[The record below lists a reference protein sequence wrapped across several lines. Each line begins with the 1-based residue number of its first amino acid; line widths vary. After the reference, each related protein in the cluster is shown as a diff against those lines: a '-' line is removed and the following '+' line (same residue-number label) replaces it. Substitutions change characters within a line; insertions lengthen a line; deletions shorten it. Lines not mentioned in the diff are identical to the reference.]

1 MARYSN
7 ATIGNIINANTI
19 LGAISVQNAA
29 YSTSEKLRETKT
41 ARMIY
46 EFASA
51 ENIGDRKEQQDR
63 VVVRSH
69 PTAADVV
76 LAVLTDGMGGHSG
89 GALAAQ
95 SVIDAVVPMFGAFT
109 PEAGAADDWL
119 RGMIMAA
126 HDKVAAAGKG
136 YNRDPRATCVLALAQ
151 PGRIDWAH
159 CGDSRLYLFR
169 DGEFVSRTEDHS
181 LVEILLQQGKITEAE
196 VHTHPER
203 SKLFTSLGGPE
214 PPQIATGT
222 IEKCRPQDTVLLASD
237 GLWAYFQPHEMA
249 DLTGYRNLTAGCDRL
264 IGLARKRAGG
274 NGDNVSVAMIRAP
287 APAKRGLIGALFG
300 ARVVEPSSFEDARRF
315 MTKYLQTTMG
325 RAANDLTARIETCET
340 AVELAVQI
348 SLAAGAVERHCGAVE
363 AAVFTQQA
371 KGLMEDA

>member
-1 MARYSN
+1 
-7 ATIGNIINANTI
+7 
-19 LGAISVQNAA
+19 
-29 YSTSEKLRETKT
+29 
-41 ARMIY
+41 MIY

-63 VVVRSH
+63 VVVMSH
-69 PTAADVV
+69 PTAADDV
-76 LAVLTDGMGGHSG
+76 LAELTDGMGGHTG

-95 SVIDAVVPMFGAFT
+95 SVIDAVVPMFEVFT
-109 PEAGAADDWL
+109 PAAGAAEDWL

-126 HDKVAAAGKG
+126 HDKVAAAGQG

-169 DGEFVSRTEDHS
+169 GGEFVSRTEDHS

-214 PPQIATGT
+214 PPQIAAGN
-222 IEKCRPQDTVLLASD
+222 IEKIRPQDTVLLASD
-237 GLWAYFQPHEMA
+237 GLWAYFQAREMA
-249 DLTGYRNLTAGCDRL
+249 DLIGYRNLTAGCDRL

-274 NGDNVSVAMIRAP
+274 NGDNLSIAMIRAP
-287 APAKRGLIGALFG
+287 VPAKRGLISTWFG
-300 ARVVEPSSFEDARRF
+300 QRVIEPSPLEDARCF
-315 MTKYLQTTMG
+315 MVKYLHAILG
-325 RAANDLTARIETCET
+325 PEADDLTARIEACKTT
-340 AVELAVQI
+340 ADLAEQIPRSAESVEEQEGTAK
-348 SLAAGAVERHCGAVE
+348 
-363 AAVFTQQA
+363 AAVFTQRAQE
-371 KGLMEDA
+371 LMEDA

>member
-1 MARYSN
+1 
-7 ATIGNIINANTI
+7 
-19 LGAISVQNAA
+19 
-29 YSTSEKLRETKT
+29 
-41 ARMIY
+41 MIY

-63 VVVRSH
+63 VVVMSH

-76 LAVLTDGMGGHSG
+76 LAVLTDGMGGHTG

-95 SVIDAVVPMFGAFT
+95 SVIDAVVPMFEAFT
-109 PEAGAADDWL
+109 PAAGAAEDWL

-126 HDKVAAAGKG
+126 HDKVAAAGQG

-169 DGEFVSRTEDHS
+169 GGEFVSRTEDHS

-203 SKLFTSLGGPE
+203 SKLFTSLGGLE
-214 PPQIATGT
+214 PAQIAAGN
-222 IEKCRPQDTVLLASD
+222 IEKIRPQDTVLLASD
-237 GLWAYFQPHEMA
+237 GLWAYFQAREMA
-249 DLTGYRNLTAGCDRL
+249 DLIGYRNLTAGCDRL

-274 NGDNVSVAMIRAP
+274 NGDNLSIAMIRAP
-287 APAKRGLIGALFG
+287 VPAKRGLISTWFG
-300 ARVVEPSSFEDARRF
+300 QRVIEPSPLEDARCF
-315 MTKYLQTTMG
+315 MVKYLHAILG
-325 RAANDLTARIETCET
+325 PEADDLTARIEACKTT
-340 AVELAVQI
+340 ADLAEQIPRSAESVEEQEGTAK
-348 SLAAGAVERHCGAVE
+348 
-363 AAVFTQQA
+363 AAVFTQRAQE
-371 KGLMEDA
+371 LMEDA

>member
-1 MARYSN
+1 
-7 ATIGNIINANTI
+7 
-19 LGAISVQNAA
+19 
-29 YSTSEKLRETKT
+29 
-41 ARMIY
+41 MIY

-63 VVVRSH
+63 VVVVSH

-76 LAVLTDGMGGHSG
+76 LAVLTDGMGGHTG

-95 SVIDAVVPMFGAFT
+95 SVIDAVVPMFEAFT
-109 PEAGAADDWL
+109 PAAGAAEDWL

-126 HDKVAAAGKG
+126 HDKVAAAGQG

-169 DGEFVSRTEDHS
+169 GGEFVSRTEDHS

-203 SKLFTSLGGPE
+203 SKLFTSLGGLE
-214 PPQIATGT
+214 PAQIAAGN
-222 IEKCRPQDTVLLASD
+222 IEKIRPQDTVLLASD
-237 GLWAYFQPHEMA
+237 GLWAYFQAREMA
-249 DLTGYRNLTAGCDRL
+249 DLIGYRNLTAGCDRL

-274 NGDNVSVAMIRAP
+274 NGDNLSIAMIRAP
-287 APAKRGLIGALFG
+287 VPAKRGLISTWFG
-300 ARVVEPSSFEDARRF
+300 QRVIEPSPLEDARCF
-315 MTKYLQTTMG
+315 MVKYLHAILG
-325 RAANDLTARIETCET
+325 PEADDLTARIEACKTT
-340 AVELAVQI
+340 ADLAEQI
-348 SLAAGAVERHCGAVE
+348 SRSAESVEEQEGAAK
-363 AAVFTQQA
+363 AAVFTQRAQ
-371 KGLMEDA
+371 GLMEDA

>member
-1 MARYSN
+1 
-7 ATIGNIINANTI
+7 
-19 LGAISVQNAA
+19 
-29 YSTSEKLRETKT
+29 
-41 ARMIY
+41 MIY

-63 VVVRSH
+63 VVVMSH

-76 LAVLTDGMGGHSG
+76 LAVLTDGMGGHTG

-95 SVIDAVVPMFGAFT
+95 SVIDAVVPMFEAFT
-109 PEAGAADDWL
+109 PAAGAAEDWL

-126 HDKVAAAGKG
+126 HEKVAAAGQG

-169 DGEFVSRTEDHS
+169 GGEFVSRTEDHS

-203 SKLFTSLGGPE
+203 SKLFTSLGGLE
-214 PPQIATGT
+214 PAQIAAGN
-222 IEKCRPQDTVLLASD
+222 IEKIRPQDTVLLASD
-237 GLWAYFQPHEMA
+237 GLWAYFQAREMA
-249 DLTGYRNLTAGCDRL
+249 DLIGYRNLTAGCDRL

-274 NGDNVSVAMIRAP
+274 NGDNLSIAMIRAP
-287 APAKRGLIGALFG
+287 VPAKRGLISTWFG
-300 ARVVEPSSFEDARRF
+300 QRVIEPSPLEDARCF
-315 MTKYLQTTMG
+315 MVKYLHAILG
-325 RAANDLTARIETCET
+325 PEADDLTARIEACKTT
-340 AVELAVQI
+340 ADLAEQIPRSAESVEEQEGTAK
-348 SLAAGAVERHCGAVE
+348 
-363 AAVFTQQA
+363 AAVFTQRAQE
-371 KGLMEDA
+371 LMEDA